1 MGDNSLHQNSGKI
14 SGILSVL
21 LPIALIALILNWL
34 FKITPFQK
42 LQGMPL
48 LLAPP
53 ICLVGFFLAYTSYK
67 KSSSLTAKLGIAFN
81 SILFL
86 LPFLYW
92 TLGTAI
98 FGT

>member
-1 MGDNSLHQNSGKI
+1 MENNTLHQNSIKI
-14 SGILSVL
+14 SSFLSIL
-21 LPIALIALILNWL
+21 LPTVLIVLILNWL

-48 LLAPP
+48 LITPP

-81 SILFL
+81 STLFL